1 MGARVPPPSTRPP
14 WGKGRQDAS
23 ACSQGLR
30 LVPLPLP
37 LGRCGAR
44 SCPWAHTRARHT
56 CTGWALPHS
65 WRLRG
70 RICFASSPDSV
81 SPTRPLR
88 APPAARQLW
97 SCRCTSS
104 SRLPRPVPPA
114 PSPTCPSPPSPSC
127 SPLPCSPPPG
137 GPAPTRGYPALV
149 GVYTPDALPSAGP
162 AGGAVGR
169 GLWGPAGRLPSR
181 PAGAVRGQACLAW
194 GRGSWDRSPWGP
206 QVLGDRGS
214 CCPALGVQRVPA
226 SPAQPGS
233 LAPLP
238 PASLAG
244 RPRPG
249 APVSP

>member
-23 ACSQGLR
+23 ACSQGLK

-37 LGRCGAR
+37 LGRRGAR

-81 SPTRPLR
+81 SPTRPLW

-114 PSPTCPSPPSPSC
+114 PSPACPSPPSPSC
-127 SPLPCSPPPG
+127 SPLPCSPPPLVATPRWWACTPLTPCPLPARLG
-137 GPAPTRGYPALV
+137 GPWAVGSGAPRGACPPA
-149 GVYTPDALPSAGP
+149 PQAPSAARP
-162 AGGAVGR
+162 VLRGGEDPGTAAHGDPR
-169 GLWGPAGRLPSR
+169 SSGTAAAAARPSEFSVFR
-181 PAGAVRGQACLAW
+181 PRPLNL
-194 GRGSWDRSPWGP
+194 GSP
-206 QVLGDRGS
+206 
-214 CCPALGVQRVPA
+214 
-226 SPAQPGS
+226 
-233 LAPLP
+233 APLP